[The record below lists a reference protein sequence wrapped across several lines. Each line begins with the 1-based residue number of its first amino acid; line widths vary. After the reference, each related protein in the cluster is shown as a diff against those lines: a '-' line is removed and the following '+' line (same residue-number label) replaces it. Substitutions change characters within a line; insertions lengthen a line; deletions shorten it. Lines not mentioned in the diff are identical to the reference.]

1 MKLVKFVCVV
11 ELLTVALLA
20 FTHFFFSSFNVEF
33 NKNLY
38 LLVPTL
44 LLFYMMFIKYILIP
58 MAKFMK

>member
-1 MKLVKFVCVV
+1 MKLIKFVLVI

-20 FTHFFFSSFNVEF
+20 FTHFFFSSFNFEF

-44 LLFYMMFIKYILIP
+44 LFFYMMFIKFILIP
-58 MAKFMK
+58 MAKFLK